1 MNLLDSPIIHNSL
14 SGIYKLDEWIYK
26 LYNSGIHFLPSL
38 IIGILVF
45 YLGIIAIKKLLKI
58 SEQYMFGRDYDP
70 TIVPFIKSILKFGLY
85 LFLII
90 IFLMIVGVNTA
101 SFITILGA
109 AGLALGLALQGSLS
123 NFAGGIL
130 VLIFKPFR
138 VGDYIVSGTFSGT
151 VQEINIL
158 FTTIISTENK
168 AVIIPNSIVAN
179 KEVVNNSA
187 QSLRRIELS
196 VILDYGSDVD
206 LAIQTLISILENHPK
221 VLKDKKNVVGIN
233 SLLSY
238 GVKLD
243 VHFWVN
249 QVDFMELKY
258 HIQHLIFTEFKNR
271 DIKFA
276 ISPK

>member
-1 MNLLDSPIIHNSL
+1 
-14 SGIYKLDEWIYK
+14 
-26 LYNSGIHFLPSL
+26 
-38 IIGILVF
+38 
-45 YLGIIAIKKLLKI
+45 
-58 SEQYMFGRDYDP
+58 MFGRDYDP

-206 LAIQTLISILENHPK
+206 LAMQTLISILENHPK

-233 SLLSY
+233 SFLSY

-258 HIQHLIFTEFKNR
+258 HIQHLIFTVFKNR